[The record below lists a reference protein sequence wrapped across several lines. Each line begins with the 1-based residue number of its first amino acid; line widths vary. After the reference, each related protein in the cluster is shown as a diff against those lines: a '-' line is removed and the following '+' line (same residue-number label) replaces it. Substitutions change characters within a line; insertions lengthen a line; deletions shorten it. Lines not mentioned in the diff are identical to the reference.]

1 MIGKL
6 WPDSNCW
13 CWGASCLSHAMWMRW
28 SFTRPRASQKASAG
42 FRSTPSQVFCLL
54 LLFSKNHFHSRFG
67 WPASPDLEQLP
78 ISRLAPQFLDKSCW
92 HHQPSVISLI
102 LVIFF
107 LILPNKHGGFLVI
120 FSFYPHNMSQKCW
133 IKSTAFRIIREFT
146 RRRRRPQV
154 RWPSGLSHVDRYGA
168 HMGMDQY
175 LLIPF
180 LGGWTSIY
188 QLFWCSPGVQGFD
201 TLPYV

>member
-13 CWGASCLSHAMWMRW
+13 CWGASCLSHAIWMRW

-102 LVIFF
+102 SGDFF
-107 LILPNKHGGFLVI
+107 PDFTQQTWGISGDFFVLSPQHVAKMLDKIHSFSNHQGVHPASSKATGAVAIWSLPCG
-120 FSFYPHNMSQKCW
+120 
-133 IKSTAFRIIREFT
+133 
-146 RRRRRPQV
+146 
-154 RWPSGLSHVDRYGA
+154 
-168 HMGMDQY
+168 
-175 LLIPF
+175 
-180 LGGWTSIY
+180 
-188 QLFWCSPGVQGFD
+188 
-201 TLPYV
+201 